1 VTPLTLSLR
10 LCFEKENENET
21 EKEKD
26 IFSMTVIAM
35 KSAP

>member
-10 LCFEKENENET
+10 LCFEKEVEKET
-21 EKEKD
+21 EKD